1 MRLRFHEAAG
11 EELCPLPIKHG
22 FFSYG
27 FLRPPI
33 GRSTKHAR
41 KAVYRQENRRFFRF
55 YMELQ
60 PFLSILGRY
69 KSHRIS
75 AGPFAA
81 WYNWKESH
89 PGQFYLLYRAA
100 LFVCPGSDTFL
111 MNYTMW
117 LNNST
122 SRGVSAPTELIIKG
136 LCAILGQFF
145 QINNSDYLKK
155 ARKYGQIT
163 G

>member
-1 MRLRFHEAAG
+1 
-11 EELCPLPIKHG
+11 
-22 FFSYG
+22 
-27 FLRPPI
+27 
-33 GRSTKHAR
+33 
-41 KAVYRQENRRFFRF
+41 
-55 YMELQ
+55 MELQ

-111 MNYTMW
+111 MNYTNIGIKKKYKILQFSVSEMDVW
-117 LNNST
+117 RATEALTRLN
-122 SRGVSAPTELIIKG
+122 RDWEV
-136 LCAILGQFF
+136 
-145 QINNSDYLKK
+145 YW
-155 ARKYGQIT
+155 
-163 G
+163 

>member
-1 MRLRFHEAAG
+1 
-11 EELCPLPIKHG
+11 
-22 FFSYG
+22 
-27 FLRPPI
+27 
-33 GRSTKHAR
+33 
-41 KAVYRQENRRFFRF
+41 
-55 YMELQ
+55 MELQ

-111 MNYTMW
+111 MNYTIF
-117 LNNST
+117 LHPEIYFLLT
-122 SRGVSAPTELIIKG
+122 IFLIKQQTPGAAAAAPKRLI
-136 LCAILGQFF
+136 
-145 QINNSDYLKK
+145 
-155 ARKYGQIT
+155 
-163 G
+163 